1 MHFLLPIPL
10 HGWRAFAGE
19 VGIIVVG
26 VLIALAAEQAVDD
39 IRWHQKVAVVRK
51 SLMEEL
57 GNDRGRWQVNMA
69 EAPCLL
75 DSIGK
80 LDRWARSG
88 SSGDVTAASADL
100 SKAGFLW
107 MHSANWQ
114 LATASQTLDHFPMDQ
129 QLAFATAYDGVAH
142 REVDI
147 EKAADLFE
155 SIGSLIPMAD
165 TDEGRRDLRGA
176 LGRLKERIAALTGND
191 AYMRR
196 HFDALGV
203 KPDTRDFAAD
213 LSGSRCGGEIQHAL
227 PPS

>member
-1 MHFLLPIPL
+1 MHFRLPKPL

-19 VGIIVVG
+19 IAIIVVG
-26 VLIALAAEQAVDD
+26 VLIALAAQQLVEDLQWNRK
-39 IRWHQKVAVVRK
+39 IAVVRQ

-57 GNDRGRWQVNMA
+57 GNDRGRWEANMA
-69 EAPCLL
+69 AAPCLTS
-75 DSIGK
+75 DIGK
-80 LDRWARSG
+80 LDRWARDGG
-88 SSGDVTAASADL
+88 SSDASAASADL
-100 SKAGFLW
+100 SHDGFFW

-114 LATASQTLDHFPMDQ
+114 LATASETMDHFPMDQ
-129 QLAFATAYDGVAH
+129 QLAFATVYDGVAH

-155 SIGSLIPMAD
+155 RVASLIPIAD
-165 TDEGRRDLRGA
+165 DAPGRRDLRGA
-176 LGRLKERIAALTGND
+176 LGSLKERIVALTRND

-203 KPDTRDFAAD
+203 KADNRDFAAE
-213 LSGSRCGGEIQHAL
+213 LARERCGGEVKHAL

>member
-1 MHFLLPIPL
+1 MYLHLPKPL

-26 VLIALAAEQAVDD
+26 VLIALASEQVVEDL
-39 IRWHQKVAVVRK
+39 RWHQKVAVVRQ
-51 SLMEEL
+51 SLMQEL
-57 GNDRGRWQVNMA
+57 GNDRGRWEVDMA
-69 EAPCLL
+69 EVPCLL

-80 LDRWARSG
+80 LDRWARDG
-88 SSGDVTAASADL
+88 SGDVTAASANL
-100 SKAGFLW
+100 SSGGFLW

-114 LATASQTLDHFPMDQ
+114 LATASQTLDHFPVRE
-129 QLAFATAYDGVAH
+129 QLAFATTYDGVAH
-142 REVDI
+142 RQVDI

-155 SIGSLIPMAD
+155 RIGSLIPIAED
-165 TDEGRRDLRGA
+165 APSRRDLRAA
-176 LGRLKERIAALTGND
+176 LGSLKERIAALTGND

-203 KPDTRDFAAD
+203 TPDNRDFAAD
-213 LSGSRCGGEIQHAL
+213 LSSSRCGGWVRHAL

>member
-1 MHFLLPIPL
+1 MHFHLPQPL

-26 VLIALAAEQAVDD
+26 VLIALAAEQVVDD
-39 IRWHQKVAVVRK
+39 IRWHKKVAVVRK

-57 GNDRGRWQVNMA
+57 GNDRGRWQVDMA
-69 EAPCLL
+69 EVPCLL

-80 LDRWARSG
+80 LDRWASSRG
-88 SSGDVTAASADL
+88 SGDVTAASADL
-100 SKAGFLW
+100 SNGGFLW

-114 LATASQTLDHFPMDQ
+114 LATASQTLDHFPMEQ
-129 QLAFATAYDGVAH
+129 QLEFATAYDGVAH
-142 REVDI
+142 RQVQI

-155 SIGSLIPMAD
+155 SIGSLIPLAD
-165 TDEGRRDLRGA
+165 TEDGRRDLRGA
-176 LGRLKERIAALTGND
+176 LGRLKEQIAALAGND

-203 KPDTRDFAAD
+203 KADNRDFAAD
-213 LSGSRCGGEIQHAL
+213 LSRSRCGGYVHHAL